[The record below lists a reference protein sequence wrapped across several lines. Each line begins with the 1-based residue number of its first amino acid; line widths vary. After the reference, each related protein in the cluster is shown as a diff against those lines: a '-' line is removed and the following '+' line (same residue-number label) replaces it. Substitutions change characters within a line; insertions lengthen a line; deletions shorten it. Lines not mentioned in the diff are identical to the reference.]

1 MPYLIRTTILAAAV
15 ATAAAAAPKVAE
27 IDVDADLTSISGY
40 QSASVWGSLEAD
52 LETALAKELA
62 GQIAA
67 EGAEEEAAAEIKIEI
82 DSVALADNFERA
94 LGVGEWQLK
103 GDVDIDMPDAS
114 EDLRYDLTVTAD
126 QVNAYFP
133 AGTDVSVV
141 TVDSDI
147 FYHAMIRAFAEN
159 VASKLK

>member
-1 MPYLIRTTILAAAV
+1 MRTTVLAAAL
-15 ATAAAAAPKVAE
+15 ATAAAAGPKVAE
-27 IDVDADLTSISGY
+27 IDVEADLTAISGF
-40 QSASVWGSLEAD
+40 QSASIWGSLEAD

-62 GQIAA
+62 AQIAE
-67 EGAEEEAAAEIKIEI
+67 EGSEEGAEIKIQI
-82 DSVALADNFERA
+82 DSVTLADNFEQSV
-94 LGVGEWQLK
+94 GMGEWKLK

-114 EDLRYDLTVTAD
+114 QDLRYDLTVTAD

-133 AGTDVSVV
+133 AGTDVTTV

-147 FYHAMIRAFAEN
+147 FYHAMIDAFAEN